1 MDAQRY
7 THTGM
12 KGLDARA
19 SLTIDPIL
27 NRNRKWHAC
36 NRVAGD
42 TYKALCGVNLLAVD
56 PEESCWGARVE
67 ERGAHRITC
76 KRCRNSLGTGHESTA
91 ETPARGLPPLAVTH
105 HDHRGH
111 EAP

>member
-1 MDAQRY
+1 MQPF

-36 NRVAGD
+36 NHVAGD
-42 TYKALCGVNLLAVD
+42 TYKALCGTTLHAVD
-56 PEESCWGARVE
+56 PEESAWGARVAAHD
-67 ERGAHRITC
+67 AHRITC
-76 KRCRNSLGTGHESTA
+76 KRCKTSLHGNQ
-91 ETPARGLPPLAVTH
+91 
-105 HDHRGH
+105 
-111 EAP
+111 